1 MGKKIEYS
9 VYVIELNKKVLKHK
23 KFKDANPNYD
33 TTKHCV
39 YVGSTELNPEE
50 RFKQH
55 IDGHYKNGK
64 LKWHSTYAKKYGIR
78 LKPRLYKSKN
88 PIISEDSKKARQ
100 VEAETARRLR
110 NRGYGVWQ
118 N

>member
-33 TTKHCV
+33 TSKHCV

-55 IDGHYKNGK
+55 KEGHYKNGK
-64 LKWHSTYAKKYGIR
+64 LKV
-78 LKPRLYKSKN
+78 
-88 PIISEDSKKARQ
+88 ISFFAKKARGEMVNFIIKNKINS
-100 VEAETARRLR
+100 VEELKLFK
-110 NRGYGVWQ
+110 NNGYLFSHQ
-118 N
+118 NKSDILFYRW